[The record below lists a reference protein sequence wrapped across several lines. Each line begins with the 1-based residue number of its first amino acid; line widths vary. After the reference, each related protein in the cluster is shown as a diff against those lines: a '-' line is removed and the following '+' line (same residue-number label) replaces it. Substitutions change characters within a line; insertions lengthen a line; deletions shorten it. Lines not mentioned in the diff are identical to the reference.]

1 MNRSRLCIA
10 ACVTVLLGCLSGCTS
25 SVTSNTARTAK
36 EQLLLSDAVERSLR
50 KVDFRPLGGQQVFVE
65 EKYLECVDK
74 PFVLGS
80 VRHQIMRHGGRIVD
94 AADTADVVMELR
106 SGGVG
111 TDTAESFLGT
121 PEIALPG
128 MLTVPEIRLT
138 ERKTQYGYAK
148 IGMVLYDAK
157 TREVLGDGGLALAQS
172 DDSNW
177 YAFGVGPIQR
187 GSLKHSVS
195 AANSGGPVRN
205 EAFSHA
211 VAFRTP
217 SPRDVPP
224 ADDVQFASSGKEVT
238 EE

>member
-1 MNRSRLCIA
+1 MNRSCSHIA
-10 ACVTVLLGCLSGCTS
+10 TCVAILFGCLAGCTS

-50 KVDFRPLGGQQVFVE
+50 KVDFRSLGGQQVYVE

-94 AADTADVVMELR
+94 AVDAADVVMELR

-157 TREVLGDGGLALAQS
+157 TRQVLGDGGLALAQS

-177 YAFGVGPIQR
+177 YVFGVGPIQR
-187 GSLKHSVS
+187 GSLKSSVTT
-195 AANSGGPVRN
+195 ANSGGPVRN
-205 EAFSHA
+205 RALSNA
-211 VAFRTP
+211 VAFRSPTP
-217 SPRDVPP
+217 TDVPP
-224 ADDVQFASSGKEVT
+224 ADEVQFASSGKEVT